1 MKFSLQEAKLM
12 KEIVLSDTAKGLV
25 HVFFAQRATSK
36 VLEVMLVPPSQLFS
50 FFFNIGVIRLA

>member
-1 MKFSLQEAKLM
+1 MKFSLQEAKVF

-25 HVFFAQRATSK
+25 HVFFGQRATSK